1 MNVLIIARGIP
12 DQKSLLGIFEYD
24 QARALAAAGHRVVLF
39 AIDLRSIR
47 RTRRYGVHSGKSDGI
62 FWYRI
67 DIPVGAVPM
76 GILCRIGQWAV
87 CYLYQIVF
95 GGRKRP
101 DIIHAHFTEQGCMA
115 VALAEK
121 EQIPLVI
128 TEHSTDMV
136 EKKISGKLRK
146 YAGKSYAAAEKVIA
160 VSSCLACKMEQRT
173 GKCCEVIPNIVSND
187 VLKQSNIIKTGIQN
201 KKRMIQDCFGFV
213 MTGSLIDR
221 KCPQLLLEAFACLYK
236 KYPDICL
243 GFIGS
248 GEKKKELETY
258 VKRMGLEK
266 AVRFYGVLSRTEIAK
281 VYQEYDC
288 FVLPSELETF
298 GVVYIEAMA
307 AGLPVIA
314 TRCGG
319 PEDFVT
325 DETGY
330 LIAVNQK
337 QELINAM
344 EKMYHRRGE
353 FQEETIQKY
362 AKEHFSEEA
371 VAARLTDVYRQV
383 LKQYRSV

>member
-1 MNVLIIARGIP
+1 MGEEGIMNVLIIARGIP

-24 QARALAAAGHRVVLF
+24 QARALAAAGHHVVLF
-39 AIDLRSIR
+39 AIDLRSVRRIR
-47 RTRRYGVHSGKSDGI
+47 KYGVHSGKSDGI
-62 FWYRI
+62 CWYRI

-76 GILCRIGQWAV
+76 GMLCGIGRWSV

-95 GGRKRP
+95 GRKKGP

-121 EQIPLVI
+121 EKIPLVI
-128 TEHSTDMV
+128 TEHSSDMA
-136 EKKISGKLRK
+136 EEEISNRLIK
-146 YAGKSYAAAEKVIA
+146 YARKGYLAAEKVIA
-160 VSSCLACKMEQRT
+160 VSSYLAYSIEKRT
-173 GKCCEVIPNIVSND
+173 GICCEVIPNIISSDIFV
-187 VLKQSNIIKTGIQN
+187 QTGKKN
-201 KKRMIQDCFGFV
+201 KKDCFGFV

-221 KCPQLLLEAFACLYK
+221 KCPQLLLEAFAELYK
-236 KYPDICL
+236 RYPDICL
-243 GFIGS
+243 GLIGS
-248 GEKKKELETY
+248 GEKKKVLETY
-258 VKRMGLEK
+258 VKQMGLEK
-266 AVRFYGVLSRTEIAK
+266 AVRFYGVLSRMEIAK

-288 FVLPSELETF
+288 FVLPSKLETF

-330 LIAVNQK
+330 LITVNQK
-337 QELINAM
+337 QELIEAM
-344 EKMYHRRGE
+344 EKMYHRQDE
-353 FQEETIQKY
+353 FQAEAIRKY
-362 AKEHFSEEA
+362 AREHFSEEA

-383 LKQYRSV
+383 LRRYRSV

>member
-39 AIDLRSIR
+39 AVDLRSIR
-47 RTRRYGVHSGKSDGI
+47 RRRRYGVHSGKNDGI
-62 FWYRI
+62 SWYRI

-76 GILCRIGQWAV
+76 GMFCRIGRWAV

-101 DIIHAHFTEQGCMA
+101 DIIHAHFTENGCMA
-115 VALAEK
+115 VTLAEK
-121 EQIPLVI
+121 EKIPLVI
-128 TEHSTDMV
+128 TEHSSDMAR
-136 EKKISGKLRK
+136 EKISNQLIK
-146 YAGKSYAAAEKVIA
+146 YARKGYSAAEIVIA
-160 VSSCLACKMEQRT
+160 VSSYLACSIEK
-173 GKCCEVIPNIVSND
+173 
-187 VLKQSNIIKTGIQN
+187 KTGICCKIVPNIISSDIFVQN
-201 KKRMIQDCFGFV
+201 EKKKKKKKKGCFGFV
-213 MTGSLIDR
+213 MTGNLIDG

-248 GEKKKELETY
+248 GKKKKELETY

-337 QELINAM
+337 QELIKAM

-371 VAARLTDVYRQV
+371 VAARLTDVYSQV

>member
-128 TEHSTDMV
+128 TEHSTSMA
-136 EKKISGKLRK
+136 KKRIPCQQVK
-146 YAGKSYAAAEKVIA
+146 YAGKSYSAAKKVIA
-160 VSSCLACKMEQRT
+160 VSSFLACNIEKRT
-173 GKCCEVIPNIVSND
+173 GICCEVIPNIISSDIFVKNE
-187 VLKQSNIIKTGIQN
+187 
-201 KKRMIQDCFGFV
+201 KKNRKDYFGFV
-213 MTGSLIDR
+213 MTGNLIDR
-221 KCPQLLLEAFACLYK
+221 KCPQLLLEAFAGLYK

-248 GEKKKELETY
+248 GERKKDLETY
-258 VKRMGLEK
+258 VKQMGLK
-266 AVRFYGVLSRTEIAK
+266 RAVRFYGVLSRTEIAK

-337 QELINAM
+337 QELIEAM
-344 EKMYHRRGE
+344 EKMYHRRDK
-353 FQEETIQKY
+353 FQAEAIREY
-362 AKEHFSEEA
+362 AREHFSEEA
-371 VAARLTDVYRQV
+371 VAARLTSVYEKV
-383 LKQYRSV
+383 